1 METASDAVFRVTDFG
16 AVGDGTTLNTRAIQ
30 AALDAAAVKGGEVV
44 VPPGTFLTG
53 TIFLRSHTTLN
64 LLHGATLL
72 GSPRLEDY
80 TAVRWGHH
88 MDRTPWHL
96 VMADNVEDI
105 TIKGPGRIDGNGP
118 AFWEPTRPTEWHFWV
133 CKWNRPSP
141 MVEITHCRDV
151 RLENVT
157 LCNPA
162 GWTLHLHDTTRAWI
176 RGIRIDANLFGPNND
191 GIDMT
196 GVRDV
201 MISDCHVKSGDDAIA
216 LKTTVDS
223 GPCENVTVTNC
234 VLESNC
240 AAFRIGYES
249 REDFRYVTFSNSVIK
264 NCSRGIDLLS
274 FEGSIIEH
282 VAISNIVGT
291 TNCGWPLNRAIE
303 VCLHNELIDWHVRP
317 EHSRYR
323 FEWPPC
329 KRGAIR
335 HVTMSN
341 VDFTTEGRVLIGAQA
356 GQELRDISIQG
367 LRLRYPMIE
376 DPARFP
382 FKKGTSVSFFKLCDE
397 IRPARGAIALQNVSD
412 FRLRDL
418 RIEWPTYP
426 VPETWTLLRS
436 PFRSLNPFFVGN
448 EEAIRTGKLVAPLSV
463 LWARGVHGGGIEL
476 GGNAASVAGVPPFVL
491 EDATVP
497 VAP

>member
-1 METASDAVFRVTDFG
+1 MDTTGQIFRITDFG
-16 AVGDGTTLNTRAIQ
+16 AIGDGRTLNTKSIQ
-30 AALDAAAVKGGEVV
+30 AALDAAAAAGGEVV
-44 VPPGTFLTG
+44 VPPGSFLTG

-64 LLHGATLL
+64 LLHGAQIL
-72 GSPRLEDY
+72 GSPRLADY

-105 TIKGPGRIDGNGP
+105 TLKGQGEINGNGP
-118 AFWEPTRPTEWHFWV
+118 AFWEPTRPSDWHFWI
-133 CKWNRPSP
+133 CKWDRPSP
-141 MVEITHCRDV
+141 MVEISNCRDV
-151 RLENVT
+151 RIENVT
-157 LCNPA
+157 LRNPA

-201 MISDCHVKSGDDAIA
+201 MISDCYIKSGDDAIA

-223 GPCENVTVTNC
+223 GPCEYVTVTNC
-234 VLESNC
+234 VLETNC

-249 REDFRYVTFSNSVIK
+249 REDFRYITFSNSVIK

-291 TNCGWPLNRAIE
+291 TNCGWPMNRPIE
-303 VCLHNELIDWHVRP
+303 IGIHNEIIDWHVRP
-317 EHSRYR
+317 EHSRYT
-323 FEWPPC
+323 FDWPPC

-335 HVTMSN
+335 HVSMHN
-341 VDFTTEGRVLIGAQA
+341 IDFTTEGRVMIGAQA
-356 GQELRDISIQG
+356 GQELRDIDIRG
-367 LRLRYPMIE
+367 LRLRYPLVE
-376 DPARFP
+376 DPSLFP
-382 FKKGTSVSFFKLCDE
+382 KKHGSGSVGFFKLCPE
-397 IRPARGAIALQNVSD
+397 IHGARAAVAVMNARD

-426 VPETWTLLRS
+426 VPDSWTMLRS
-436 PFRSLNPFFVGN
+436 PFRTLTPFYDGH
-448 EEAIRTGKLVAPLSV
+448 EEEVRTGKRTAPFSV
-463 LWARGVHGGGIEL
+463 LWAKGVKGGRAEL
-476 GGNAASVAGVPPFVL
+476 GDNVPNAPNVPKATL
-491 EDATVP
+491 EDSTIEVP
-497 VAP
+497 